1 MSTATTTTDEYLS
14 TPGEILSEEFM
25 QPLGITGYR
34 LAKTIHVP
42 QTAISEIIHGTR
54 AITTPMAYRLAK
66 AFGTTPE
73 FWANLQ
79 RDYDLMSF
87 NPSQLGDIRPLVSA

>member
-1 MSTATTTTDEYLS
+1 MSTSTTTTNEFLS

-34 LAKTIHVP
+34 LAKAINVP
-42 QTAISEIIHGTR
+42 QTAISEIINGKR
-54 AITTPMAYRLAK
+54 AITIAMAYRLAK

-73 FWANLQ
+73 FWVNLQ
-79 RDYDLMSF
+79 RDYDLLSF
-87 NPSQLGDIRPLVSA
+87 DSSQLGDIQPLVSA

>member
-1 MSTATTTTDEYLS
+1 MSTSTTTTDEFLS

-34 LAKTIHVP
+34 LAKAINVS
-42 QTAISEIIHGTR
+42 QTAISEIINGKR
-54 AITTPMAYRLAK
+54 AITIPMAYRLAK

-73 FWANLQ
+73 FWVNLQ
-79 RDYDLMSF
+79 RDYDLLSF
-87 NPSQLGDIRPLVSA
+87 DSSQLGDIQPLVSA

>member
-1 MSTATTTTDEYLS
+1 MSISTTTTDRHLS

-34 LAKTIHVP
+34 LAKAIGVP
-42 QTAISEIIHGTR
+42 QTAISEIIHGKR
-54 AITTPMAYRLAK
+54 AITTAMAYRLAK

-73 FWANLQ
+73 FWDNLQ
-79 RDYDLMSF
+79 RDYDLLSF
-87 NPSQLGDIRPLVSA
+87 DPSQLGDIKPLVSA